1 MAMSFDEQVRDHQRR
16 CQRHLARLRVL
27 ARCEAGA
34 PLPSQAAA
42 EVREASNAVITEAEA
57 ASRAALA
64 AVAGTYRQ
72 PEAETFLWARLAR
85 LAGAADEAVSAARG
99 TDVPGLRRHLDR
111 FDALT
116 AAIWAVQ
123 DAVVQVP
130 RHRAPASTAVP
141 S

>member
-1 MAMSFDEQVRDHQRR
+1 MSFDEQVRVHQRR
-16 CQRHLARLRVL
+16 CQPHLARLLVL
-27 ARCEAGA
+27 AHGEAGA

-42 EVREASNAVITEAEA
+42 EVREAANAVITEAEE

-85 LAGAADEAVSAARG
+85 LARAADEAVSAARG
-99 TDVPGLRRHLDR
+99 TDVHGLRSHLDH

-130 RHRAPASTAVP
+130 RHRAPASTTAA